1 MNNTGAK
8 TMKQL
13 RDTVIVDA
21 IRTPI
26 GRRDRAFAHTRPD
39 ELASHVLREIT
50 KRTKVDSKDVDDVI
64 MGCNTQTAWQ
74 GANIGRLALLG
85 ADFPYT
91 VPGCTINRACGSSQ
105 QAVNFAAQSIST
117 HNADIVIA
125 AGVEHMSWL
134 PIGADFGEGFAA
146 FNPELTKKYQFIPMP
161 MSADRMAEKYEIPRE
176 DLDKFALWS
185 HQKAVAAWE
194 AGKFANEVVSTPARQ
209 EDGSFVTIE
218 KDESMRPNT
227 SLEKLAALPPLFGGK
242 ITAGNA
248 CPVNDGAAAVMLMS
262 RETAEEHGLKVR
274 AVVKSQAVVG
284 TEPVVCLEGPIFATP
299 PCLERAELTI
309 DDLDAIEVN
318 EAFASV
324 VIAAGKMLGFDPLED
339 PRLNVH
345 GGSIALGHPLGAS
358 GARVITTL
366 LNVMEHTKGQYG
378 LATFCCGL
386 GLGTATIIERE
397 K

>member
-1 MNNTGAK
+1 
-8 TMKQL
+8 MKEL
-13 RDTVIVDA
+13 REAVIVDA

-26 GRRDRAFAHTRPD
+26 GRRNRAYAHTRPD

-50 KRTKVDSKDVDDVI
+50 KRMKVDPKDVDDVM
-64 MGCNTQTAWQ
+64 MGCNTQTGWQ

-105 QAVNFAAQSIST
+105 QAVNFAAQSIAT
-117 HNADIVIA
+117 DNADIVIA

-146 FNPELTKKYQFIPMP
+146 FNPELTKKYAFIPMP
-161 MSADRMAEKYEIPRE
+161 MSADRMAEKYEISRE

-194 AGKFANEVVSTPARQ
+194 GGKFAKEVISTPARQ
-209 EDGSFVTIE
+209 EDGSFKTVE
-218 KDESMRPNT
+218 KDESPRPTT
-227 SLEKLAALPPLFGGK
+227 SMEKLAQLPPLFGGK
-242 ITAGNA
+242 ITAGNS

-262 RETAEEHGLKVR
+262 REEADNRGFKVR
-274 AVVKSQAVVG
+274 ASVKSQAVVG

-299 PCLERAELTI
+299 PCLERANLTI
-309 DDLDAIEVN
+309 EDLDAIEVN

-324 VIAAGKMLGFDPLED
+324 VIAAGKMLGFDPLAD
-339 PRLNVH
+339 PRLNAH

-366 LNVMEHTKGQYG
+366 LNVMEHTKGQFG